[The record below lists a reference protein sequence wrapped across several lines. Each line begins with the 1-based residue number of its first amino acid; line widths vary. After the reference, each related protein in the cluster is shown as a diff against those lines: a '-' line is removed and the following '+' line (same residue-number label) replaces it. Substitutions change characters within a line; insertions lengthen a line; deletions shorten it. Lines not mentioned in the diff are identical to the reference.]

1 MQVDSLSTLGPAYQ
15 SKIIV
20 SLVLDKD
27 FLEASDDILYPE
39 YFESEA
45 NQWIVTK
52 IKEYY
57 QIYKTPPTA
66 EVFKVE
72 LDKETN
78 DLFKD
83 EIVKKLKDASDF
95 SDAPDLTFV
104 KEKFLEFC
112 VNQHYKISIYKSIDL
127 LKNKEYDK
135 IKKLFDDASKVG
147 QNKNIGLKL
156 LSEDVNN
163 IFLKMKRNCIP
174 TPWDI
179 INDISEG
186 GSGGGE
192 LWINVSG
199 PGGGKTWTLC
209 DVGAFALRTG
219 LSVIHY
225 TLELSE
231 TMVAKRYY
239 SAITGIASHDL
250 PYNIAEIMHKIKSL
264 SAKASNL
271 TIKEYPTKGASV
283 NTLRAHIDKMIK
295 LGLPPNLIIVDYGD
309 LLKAPQYY
317 KEKRLELG
325 NIFEEL
331 RGLAG
336 EFKVPVWTASQAN
349 RSGAET
355 DTISGEQVS
364 EDYSKIFIGDFI
376 FSTSRKV
383 EDQVHKTARIF
394 IIKNRFGVDKIT
406 FPAKFDVSNG
416 NLNIYEEKSVQGQEL
431 KGNMNKKENNVRK
444 LLKDRFYSDKKKTE

>member
-1 MQVDSLSTLGPAYQ
+1 MQVDNLSTMGSAYQ

-20 SLVLDKD
+20 SLILDKD
-27 FLEASDDILYPE
+27 FLESSYDILFPE

-57 QIYKTPPTA
+57 EIYKTTPTA
-66 EVFKVE
+66 DVFKVE
-72 LDKETN
+72 LNKEKN

-83 EIVKKLKDASDF
+83 EIIKKLKDASDF
-95 SDAPDLTFV
+95 SDAEDLTYV

-112 VNQHYKISIYKSIDL
+112 VNQHYKLSIYKSIDL

-156 LSEDVNN
+156 LTEDVDS

-186 GSGGGE
+186 GAGGGE
-192 LWINVSG
+192 LWISVSG

-209 DVGAFALRTG
+209 NAGAQALKSG
-219 LSVIHY
+219 LNVIHY

-231 TMVAKRYY
+231 NMVAKRYY
-239 SAITGIASHDL
+239 SAFTGIASHDL
-250 PYNIAEIMHKIKSL
+250 PYNIDEIKRRLNSL
-264 SAKASNL
+264 LSKNGTL
-271 TIKEYPTKGASV
+271 IIKEYPTKGASV

-295 LGLPPNLIIVDYGD
+295 LGIKPDLVIVDYGD

-336 EFKVPVWTASQAN
+336 EFKVPLWTASQAN

-355 DTISGEQVS
+355 DIISGEQIS
-364 EDYSKIFIGDFI
+364 EDYSKIMIGDFI
-376 FSTSRKV
+376 FSISRKV
-383 EDQVHKTARIF
+383 EDQVYKTARIF

-431 KGNMNKKENNVRK
+431 KGNMNKKENNIRK
-444 LLKDRFYSDKKKTE
+444 LLKDRFYSDNKKTE

>member
-1 MQVDSLSTLGPAYQ
+1 MQVDSLSTLGSAYQ
-15 SKIIV
+15 SKVIV

-27 FLEASDDILYPE
+27 FLEASDDILFPE

-45 NQWIVTK
+45 NQWIVAK

-57 QIYKTPPTA
+57 QVYKTCPTA

-72 LDKETN
+72 LDKESN

-83 EIVKKLKDASDF
+83 EIIKKLKDASDY

-112 VNQHYKISIYKSIDL
+112 VNQHYKLSIYKSIDL

-147 QNKNIGLKL
+147 QNKNVGLKL
-156 LSEDVNN
+156 LTEDVNN

-209 DVGAFALRTG
+209 DVGAHALRTG
-219 LSVIHY
+219 LTVIHY

-231 TMVAKRYY
+231 NMVAKRYY

-250 PYNIAEIMHKIKSL
+250 PYNINEIMSKIKSL

-271 TIKEYPTKGASV
+271 IIKEYPTKGATV
-283 NTLRAHIDKMIK
+283 NTLRAHVDKMIK
-295 LGLPPNLIIVDYGD
+295 LGLPPDLIIVDYGD

-355 DTISGEQVS
+355 DIISGEQVS
-364 EDYSKIFIGDFI
+364 EDYSKIMIGDFI

-383 EDQVHKTARIF
+383 EDQVYKTARIF

-431 KGNMNKKENNVRK
+431 KGNMNKKENNIRK
-444 LLKDRFYSDKKKTE
+444 QLKDRFYSDKKKTE